1 MTTTRT
7 GYGPAAGPVVVVGV
21 DGSPA
26 SMNAVSWAVPEAVS
40 RGVPLRVVHVE
51 GRCAGGCEECERAE
65 GVARGV
71 SAQVVVETC
80 CLPGDPAVV
89 LVEQSACAALACI
102 GATDPVA
109 SDRPLFGPVAAALA
123 ARAGCPVAIVRTGFY
138 GVGTGVVA
146 VVLDDSP
153 DNDEV
158 VRTAMEEARLRHAG
172 VRMVDRRRQSWVRRF
187 PDVAVQTVAAGYGRS
202 GGPSA
207 APGPNLGLAVV
218 GRRDAEKLLGTTVLS
233 GHPIVG
239 YPRCSVL
246 LVRK

>member
-1 MTTTRT
+1 
-7 GYGPAAGPVVVVGV
+7 
-21 DGSPA
+21 
-26 SMNAVSWAVPEAVS
+26 MNAVSWAVPEAVS
-40 RGVPLRVVHVE
+40 RGVPLRAVHVG
-51 GRCAGGCEECERAE
+51 GRCAGGCEVLERAE
-65 GVARGV
+65 GVARGAA
-71 SAQVVVETC
+71 SEVVVETC
-80 CLPGDPAVV
+80 CLAGDPAVV

-123 ARAGCPVAIVRTGFY
+123 ARAGCPVAIVRTGFH

-158 VRTAMEEARLRHAG
+158 VRAAMVEARLRHAG

-187 PDVAVQTVAAGYGRS
+187 PDVAVQTVAAGYGQATGS
-202 GGPSA
+202 STV
-207 APGPNLGLAVV
+207 PGPNLGLAVV
-218 GRRDAEKLLGTTVLS
+218 GQRDAEKLITTTVLS
-233 GHPIVG
+233 GHPITG

-246 LVRK
+246 LVRR